1 MPSASPPIVLMEFAV
16 PAGDSLEMPRL
27 LALLWTWLGVSI
39 VDGKMAM
46 LFLSSFRASVGER
59 MAKE

>member
-1 MPSASPPIVLMEFAV
+1 MEFAV